1 MLFKEIGI
9 IDENYDYKE
18 NMYVGVEK
26 GKIDYIG
33 PKRPPHDYGDEYDG
47 KGRLLMPGFFNA
59 HAHSPM
65 ALLRGYAE
73 NMKLQDW
80 LFKRVFPFEAK
91 LTGNSVYWGTLLCMA
106 ESLRFGIVST
116 SDMYYFMTD
125 MSKAVLD
132 SGCKANISRAIVSI
146 DGSEDFD
153 HYPSVEELKV
163 AAKVFNGAGDGR
175 IKIDASLHAEYTSNQ
190 TIASK
195 LADFTK
201 EMGLNMQVHVAE
213 TKDEVEECKE
223 RHEGMTPVKY
233 LADCG
238 ILDPLTT
245 AAHCVWLED
254 EDYQILRDKQ
264 VTVATN
270 PSSNLKLAS
279 GICDVARLLKEGVS
293 VAIGTDSVSSN
304 NNLDYLQEIRTM
316 VLSSKVKADDPTVVT
331 PKEALYAATRAGALA
346 QGRLDT
352 GLLKQGYKADLI
364 VMRTDVPNMHPV
376 HNMLNNVVF
385 SATGADIVMTMVDGN
400 VLYQDGEYK
409 TIDVCQAI
417 EETEKAT
424 QDILSRL

>member
-190 TIASK
+190 TIATK

-223 RHEGMTPVKY
+223 RHEGRTPVKY